1 MFTMQAAKHSPTV
14 SCSISLPAALRDAAR
29 QAAYDDNRSLSGLV
43 SGLLRTH
50 LEREGYLGARTPDA
64 PKGGAS

>member
-50 LEREGYLGARTPDA
+50 LEREGYLSGLRSEGV
-64 PKGGAS
+64 KGGAS